1 MVIKM
6 SEKILPYKC
15 NCGGTIKKSHTQVE
29 FFGIDFGIKECE
41 VCTKCGSEYLS
52 DEVLDEVEQEIK
64 KKKLFGLEKQA
75 QITKSGNSLVIRI
88 PPEIAQFAGVRYKD
102 RVRIYPMGEHKIE
115 IELQSPTR

>member
-6 SEKILPYKC
+6 KEEILKYKC
-15 NCGGTIKKSHTQVE
+15 PCGGILKKGQTQVE

-41 VCTKCGSEYLS
+41 ICTKCGSEYLS
-52 DEVLDEVEQEIK
+52 DETLDEIEEEVK

-88 PPEIAQFAGVRYKD
+88 PPEIAKFSEIKYKD
-102 RVRIYPMGEHKIE
+102 NVRMYPVGKNKIE
-115 IELQSPTR
+115 IEFQSN

>member
-6 SEKILPYKC
+6 KEEILPYKC
-15 NCGGTIKKSHTQVE
+15 KCGGILKKSRTQVE
-29 FFGIDFGIKECE
+29 FFGIDFGIRECE

-52 DEVLDEVEQEIK
+52 DDVLGEIENEVK

-88 PPEIAQFAGVRYKD
+88 PPEIAKFSGVHYKD
-102 RVRIYPMGEHKIE
+102 IVRIYPVEKKKIE
-115 IELQSPTR
+115 IELQS